1 MSDGGSPGRGTV
13 AGASPDAS
21 GQRWSWPAAFAL
33 VPALIV
39 AFHWQAA
46 RPGRAFS
53 GSDLRY
59 FFYGVREA
67 VSEALRRGEL
77 PLWQR
82 GMFLGYPLVADPQ
95 AAVFDPA
102 TWLTLPWDAPRAL
115 TLATLVHLVV
125 MGLGMVAWARVRGLG
140 PAPALL
146 AAVVFA
152 LGAKQTVHVIHWNF
166 AATTAWWPWM
176 LAGLDGFARDGRG
189 RWLLGGAIASGLAW
203 LGGSPQMAYF
213 GSAVAGLHALALTP
227 SLWRRRRLDAVLA
240 LAMAPAG
247 LLLGAPSVLPALELS
262 RLGPR
267 GAAVTYAFASSWSW
281 RDAWG
286 YALLVDPTAWHG
298 RWGLNFWEA
307 TGYVGIL
314 AMALAVAA
322 PWRRRGVGLLGL
334 LAIAGLAL
342 PLGERSLLGFH
353 RLLYE
358 WLPGYGS
365 FRVPTRSLMVVSFA
379 GAMLAAEGLDALVRS
394 PTRPRWG
401 RAVAVLLASALAAAI
416 LPQLPG
422 YPFGGGLQAPG
433 TRTALGLAGAAG
445 LWLAAIRLG
454 WRGLLAGT
462 TAVAI
467 ACADGWLLF
476 SRFNETA
483 PAAGERALLGELAPL
498 VPPAPAP
505 RRVGVLAK
513 WGQTANATLRQGWEG
528 VTGYSP
534 MAVQRVRELIE
545 ATASGEI
552 RSLRPVTADT
562 NFPRPRLT
570 SPLWALFAA
579 PLVVSDERQPLPVV
593 GAAGREWEEPLVAYR
608 AEALPRVFWV
618 GAWDVVP
625 DDRVT
630 VPLLAAAR
638 GDRAVLAEAPPGL
651 GPSGPPDGPV
661 AAEEVLVESNALV
674 ATIVAPRAGVAVV
687 LDPFYPGWTAT
698 LDGSPV
704 PVVRA
709 DFAFQGISVPGG
721 RHVVRLEYRNRWVG
735 IGMAVAAMTLGS
747 IVVAVAWR
755 RRAYRA
761 P

>member
-1 MSDGGSPGRGTV
+1 V
-13 AGASPDAS
+13 
-21 GQRWSWPAAFAL
+21 PAAPRTVRLERGSRWAWYAVCAL
-33 VPALIV
+33 VPVLV
-39 AFHWQAA
+39 VVFHWQAA
-46 RPGRAFS
+46 RPGRAFT

-59 FFYGVREA
+59 FFYGVREVVA
-67 VSEALRRGEL
+67 DALRGGEL

-95 AAVFDPA
+95 AAIFDLA

-115 TLATLVHLVV
+115 TVATLLHLVV
-125 MGLGMVAWARVRGLG
+125 LGWGMVAWARVRNLG

-176 LAGLDGFARDGRG
+176 LACLDGFALHGRG
-189 RWLLGGAIASGLAW
+189 RWLVGGAIASGLAW

-213 GSAVAGLHALALTP
+213 GSAVVGLHALHLAP
-227 SLWRRRRLDAVLA
+227 ALWRRSPVDAVLA

-247 LLLGAPSVLPALELS
+247 LLLAAPSVLPAMELS

-281 RDAWG
+281 PDAWG
-286 YALLVDPTAWHG
+286 YALLVDPTAWHSQ
-298 RWGLNFWEA
+298 WGLNFWEA

-322 PWRRRGVGLLGL
+322 PFRRGRVLILGL
-334 LAIAGLAL
+334 VAVAGLAL
-342 PLGERSLLGFH
+342 PLGEGSLLGFH

-379 GAMLAAEGLDALVRS
+379 GAMLCAEGLDALLRD
-394 PTRPRWG
+394 PTRS
-401 RAVAVLLASALAAAI
+401 RAARAFAVLLASALAAAL
-416 LPQLPG
+416 LPRLPG
-422 YPFGGGLQAPG
+422 YPFNGGLQTAG
-433 TRTALGLAGAAG
+433 TRTALGLVVAAG
-445 LWLAAIRLG
+445 LWLAAVRLG
-454 WRGLLAGT
+454 WRGALAGGA
-462 TAVAI
+462 AVAL
-467 ACADGWLLF
+467 AFADGWLLF

-483 PAAGERALLGELAPL
+483 PAAGEVALLGEIATF

-513 WGQTANATLRQGWEG
+513 WGQTANATLRRGWEG

-545 ATASGEI
+545 ASASGEV
-552 RSLRPVTADT
+552 RPMRPVTADT

-579 PLVVSDERQPLPVV
+579 PLVVSDERQTLPVV
-593 GAAGREWEEPLVAYR
+593 GPAGREWEEPLVAYR
-608 AEALPRVFWV
+608 AQALPRVFWA
-618 GAWDVVP
+618 GAWSVVP

-630 VPLLAAAR
+630 EPLLEAAA
-638 GDRAVLAEAPPGL
+638 GDRAVLADPLPGL

-661 AAEEVLVESNALV
+661 PAEDVVVEDNALV
-674 ATIVAPRAGVAVV
+674 ATVVAPRAGVAVI

-698 LDGSPV
+698 LDGRPV
-704 PVVRA
+704 PVVRT
-709 DFAFQGISVPGG
+709 DFAFQGVPVPRG
-721 RHVVRLEYRNRWVG
+721 RHVLRLEYRNRWVG
-735 IGMAVAAMTLGS
+735 IGAAVAAVTLGGLL
-747 IVVAVAWR
+747 VAVSWRGRGR
-755 RRAYRA
+755 RR